1 MESRTETRVH
11 THVYNTAE
19 KGWPY
24 KTAQWS
30 LIATIRGRYY
40 GRLAKGYWALG
51 SHWRLYTYFEAE
63 FALGGEDGMI
73 QFGLTLP
80 WIGKATIG
88 IGAARALLKP
98 WIYERREWTLRIGYI
113 GRWAEL
119 MIASDEHMRDTGMVS
134 GASRSARGSLSA
146 NPAASTMAS
155 TKASMVALLSVSVGS
170 IMMASLTFRGK

>member
-30 LIATIRGRYY
+30 LSATIRGRYY

-51 SHWRLYTYFEAE
+51 SHRRLYTYFEAE

-88 IGAARALLKP
+88 IGVPRALLKP

-134 GASRSARGSLSA
+134 YYRRKLSDPDCANCDHYRAFHTDPVRVPPGSVRTWMTWRG
-146 NPAASTMAS
+146 
-155 TKASMVALLSVSVGS
+155 
-170 IMMASLTFRGK
+170 